1 MADATA
7 VQPDISLGVRPPAIS
22 GANPLTTLGGL
33 SEIQNRLNANR
44 LFQQEFY
51 AKQKAGQIISQSDS
65 MEDAIPAM
73 LADPD
78 VAAFAPGIINNI
90 RQTQSTQMD
99 IATKQQAL
107 NNTALGAVLHGT
119 GMALASGDIG
129 SLADSINAGM
139 ALVPP
144 EAREATRSAV
154 GSYVRALGEDLNK
167 LPPDQQRAELQKR
180 NAALMMQNNFTPEST
195 AAMMGTTL
203 PAVSFQPIGAGGA
216 TVPVQTGGFGGGA
229 GVPVSIAGSAGQSQD
244 GNLLTGTSATGVN
257 AAGGVSGPGMA
268 QQQFMTDRGKQMA
281 QYATELDDAVKNGN
295 VLMQTIQEAREAQQN
310 FKAGG
315 GASVYAHIAQVAQA
329 FGAPNDLVDRIA
341 NGDLSASQEFGK
353 IANNFVMGQLRQ
365 SLQGIGGS
373 RINQQE
379 FAAFTKNNPNLETD
393 PRAIDKIFQFW
404 SRQHNYNV
412 AEQQSLAEHLK
423 QPNFDITTW
432 PAQWQKIAQQQHMVN
447 MSTQEAGG
455 QRPAAVTAPQVDF
468 HWVPG
473 KGLVPATNAPTG
485 TPLEPAGTADL
496 R

>member
-7 VQPDISLGVRPPAIS
+7 VQPDISLGVKPPVVA
-22 GANPLTTLGGL
+22 GTANPLSTLGTL
-33 SEIQNRLNANR
+33 SEVQNRLNANR
-44 LFQQEFY
+44 LFQQEFN
-51 AKQKAGQIISQSDS
+51 AKQLAGQIISQAPDLETG
-65 MEDAIPAM
+65 MAQ
-73 LADPD
+73 LYQNPD
-78 VAAFAPGIINNI
+78 VAAFAPAIINNI
-90 RQTQSTQMD
+90 RQTQSTMMD

-107 NNTALGAVLHGT
+107 NTSSLSTVLHNT
-119 GMALASGDIG
+119 GAALASGDV
-129 SLADSINAGM
+129 SALSDSINAGL
-139 ALVPP
+139 ALVPK
-144 EAREATRSAV
+144 EAQAATRSAV
-154 GSYVRALGEDLNK
+154 GSLVQSLGEG
-167 LPPDQQRAELQKR
+167 LPADPQAAHAMLQKR
-180 NAALMMQNNFTPEST
+180 SAALMLQSGFTPDSV
-195 AAMMGTTL
+195 AAAMGTTL
-203 PAVSFQPIGAGGA
+203 PAISFQPIGPGGA

-229 GVPVSIAGSAGQSQD
+229 GVPVSIAGQAAG
-244 GNLLTGTSATGVN
+244 GNSLTGTSATDANG
-257 AAGGVSGPGMA
+257 AGGVSGPGMA

-329 FGAPNDLVDRIA
+329 FGAPNELVDRIA
-341 NGDLSASQEFGK
+341 NGDLSASQEFSK

-432 PAQWQKIAQQQHMVN
+432 PAQWQKIAQAQHMVN

-455 QRPAAVTAPQVDF
+455 QRPTAAAASQVDF

-473 KGLVPATNAPTG
+473 KGLVPATSSTTAG
-485 TPLEPAGTADL
+485 APLEPAGTADL